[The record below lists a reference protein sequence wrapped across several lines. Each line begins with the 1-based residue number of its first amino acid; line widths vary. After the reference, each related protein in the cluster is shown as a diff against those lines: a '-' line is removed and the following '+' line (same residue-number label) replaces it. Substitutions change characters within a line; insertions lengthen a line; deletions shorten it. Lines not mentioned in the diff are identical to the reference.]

1 MTRTEIPDMLKTIV
15 AAVQERL
22 AHEPAVPG
30 LERRAREAAG
40 VRRRG
45 GRRSLR
51 AALAQEGVRVIAEC
65 KRRSPSRGWLRQPFD
80 PAALARAYQQGGA
93 AAVSVVTEP
102 AFFGGQPGWLPLVRQ
117 MVTLPVLQKDFLVSP
132 RQVAE
137 ASLLGADAVLLIVRL
152 LPGGFLAEML
162 AVAAE
167 LELEVLVE
175 VHSEADVER
184 ALETGAPIIGINA
197 RDLSTFRV
205 DLAAAA
211 DLAARVPSDRQV
223 VVESGVGSRADVQGL
238 VAKGLRRFLVG
249 EYLVRADDP
258 AGALAE
264 LVSWG

>member
-1 MTRTEIPDMLKTIV
+1 MIRSETPDILKNIV

-22 AHEPAVPG
+22 SHEPAVPG

-45 GRRSLR
+45 GGRSLHS
-51 AALAQEGVRVIAEC
+51 ALTLPGVRVIAEC
-65 KRRSPSRGWLRQPFD
+65 KRRSPARGWLRQPFD

-102 AFFGGQPGWLPLVRQ
+102 AFFAGQPGWLPLVRQ

-152 LPGGFLAEML
+152 LPGNLLAEMQ

-167 LELEVLVE
+167 LELEVLAE
-175 VHSEADVER
+175 VHGEADMER
-184 ALETGAPIIGINA
+184 ALDSGAPIIGINA
-197 RDLSTFRV
+197 RDLSTFQV
-205 DLAAAA
+205 DLEAAA
-211 DLAARVPSDRQV
+211 DLAARVPADRLV
-223 VVESGVGSRADVQGL
+223 VVESGVGSRADVQGM
-238 VAKGLRRFLVG
+238 VARGLRRFLVG
-249 EYLVRADDP
+249 EHLVRSADP
-258 AGALAE
+258 AAALAE
-264 LVSWG
+264 LMS